1 MSADVGEKV
10 KQSWADAADESSDEE
25 IEERS
30 PAVVIAS
37 NNDTK
42 GGESR
47 PRVRK
52 EPEFPKEPPFNATV
66 KNLDHNVT
74 TEKLAEFF
82 ESGGCKVVNVQIVQ
96 RGQATIEFKTLD
108 DLKES
113 LNASGQ
119 VINDRTIKVY
129 VFDKKYDLDN
139 GKGGKFNKYTKNND
153 TTTPSWD
160 RGFKKNY
167 NSKDN
172 NSGGNVAKE
181 GVSYQRK
188 KNDNSRPVQQQQQQ
202 QQQQQP
208 QQNTASDVNSTTEP
222 AKERPKI
229 VIAPRTKPVDAIG
242 KSVATN
248 ASIFGGAKPVDTLSY
263 EMERMKKIGSDEGAT
278 SPTTTTTVSPPKEK
292 TEKVFKPTNRINKND
307 GTSSF
312 NNSDKIPRGEKPP
325 MKKDA
330 KKDVKVK
337 KDEPVKAKKQVKVS
351 IIYLLKLS
359 MMKFL
364 IFATLD
370 TNQVVDDLLPR
381 SMRQL

>member
-30 PAVVIAS
+30 PAVVTGS

-66 KNLDHNVT
+66 KNLDYNVT

-82 ESGGCKVVNVQIVQ
+82 EAGGCKVLNVQIVQ

-113 LNASGQ
+113 LNASEQ
-119 VINDRTIKVY
+119 VINDRAIKVY

-172 NSGGNVAKE
+172 NSGGTVAKE

-188 KNDNSRPVQQQQQQ
+188 KNDNSRPVQQQQQ
-202 QQQQQP
+202 P
-208 QQNTASDVNSTTEP
+208 QQNTASDVNSAAEP

-242 KSVATN
+242 ETVATN

-351 IIYLLKLS
+351 ITCLLKLS
-359 MMKFL
+359 MMKLL

-370 TNQVVDDLLPR
+370 TYQVVDDLLPR

>member
-1 MSADVGEKV
+1 MSADLGEKV
-10 KQSWADAADESSDEE
+10 KQSWADAADESSDDE

-30 PAVVIAS
+30 PAVVTAS
-37 NNDTK
+37 NNTAK

-47 PRVRK
+47 PRVHK

-66 KNLDHNVT
+66 KNLDYNVST
-74 TEKLAEFF
+74 AQLTEFF

-113 LNASGQ
+113 LNASDQ
-119 VINDRTIKVY
+119 VINDRKIKVY

-167 NSKDN
+167 SNKDN
-172 NSGGNVAKE
+172 NSGDYVAKE

-188 KNDNSRPVQQQQQQ
+188 KNDNSRPV
-202 QQQQQP
+202 QQQP

-229 VIAPRTKPVDAIG
+229 VIAPRTKPVDTIG
-242 KSVATN
+242 ESVATN

-263 EMERMKKIGSDEGAT
+263 EMERMKKIGSDEGVT

-292 TEKVFKPTNRINKND
+292 TEKVFKPNNRPNKND
-307 GTSSF
+307 GASTF

-325 MKKDA
+325 TKKDA
-330 KKDVKVK
+330 KKDVLVK
-337 KDEPVKAKKQVKVS
+337 KDEPVKVKKQVKVS
-351 IIYLLKLS
+351 IIDFIKLS
-359 MMKFL
+359 MMKLL

-370 TNQVVDDLLPR
+370 TNHVVDDLLPR
-381 SMRQL
+381 SMRQ